1 MLNALQ
7 RIDFMTQRNYRT
19 STVKPSRVYIK
30 SINKGFVR
38 VYVSL
43 VLVCF
48 TKKQI
53 AIKWTWM
60 TEKPRVEKGALEHVA
75 RKLKS
80 HLSDCVWCYF
90 DSFDNFS
97 WFDII
102 IVIEVKEKSCENLM
116 D

>member
-19 STVKPSRVYIK
+19 RTVKPPRVYIK

-48 TKKQI
+48 TKKTNCNKMNLDDRETQGRE
-53 AIKWTWM
+53 TCLLHSNM
-60 TEKPRVEKGALEHVA
+60 LRGN
-75 RKLKS
+75 KS
-80 HLSDCVWCYF
+80 HLFDCVWCYF

-102 IVIEVKEKSCENLM
+102 IVIEVKENRARI
-116 D
+116 